1 VSICRPALEARIAE
15 INALMR
21 AHAGG
26 VELLGVSEDGTV
38 SVRFAG
44 KCTGCELR
52 PLTMAGTVRPGLL
65 DVDGVHRVTAAGG
78 RISEEAER
86 RLAESLN
93 SEDGSSYMLG
103 VLHRYRAD
111 RVQAKS

>member
-1 VSICRPALEARIAE
+1 MSPCRDALDARIDE

-26 VELLGVSEDGTV
+26 VELIDITADGTV

-52 PLTMAGTVRPGLL
+52 PLTMASTIRPGLL
-65 DVDGVHRVTAAGG
+65 DVAGVKRVAIIGA
-78 RISEEAER
+78 RISEEAEQ
-86 RLAESLN
+86 RLAETFETERHASRLQR
-93 SEDGSSYMLG
+93 MF
-103 VLHRYRAD
+103 HHYRMQEHA
-111 RVQAKS
+111 